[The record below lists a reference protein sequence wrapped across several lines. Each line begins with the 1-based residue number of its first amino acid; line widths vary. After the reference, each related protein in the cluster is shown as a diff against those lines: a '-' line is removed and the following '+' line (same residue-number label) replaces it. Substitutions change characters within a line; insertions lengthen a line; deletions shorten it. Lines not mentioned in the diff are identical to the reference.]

1 MKTLQRIG
9 AISFLIIMLF
19 VCACSSSKNLNRRE
33 QGDQAFERRDY
44 PSAIEDYQIYL
55 EDGLASEQTM
65 HAHFMLARSYFENK
79 DYPTA
84 AVEFEI
90 FQRDYPRSDSLV
102 AAAFYVAQCWVEQSP
117 DFDRD
122 SAPTEQAIRQLENF
136 LLDNPVSDYSARA
149 EESILLL
156 KDKLARKTIEIARLY
171 SKMHRPDA
179 AAIYYEKLLRY
190 FRDSAY
196 WEDGLIELL
205 KTRLALGEL
214 DEADMLSRG
223 ISVEYPGSDLE
234 KRARELMDNNRP

>member
-9 AISFLIIMLF
+9 AISFLIIMVL
-19 VCACSSSKNLNRRE
+19 VCACSSSKHLNRRE
-33 QGDQAFERRDY
+33 HGDQAFERGDY
-44 PSAIEDYQIYL
+44 ASAIEDYQIYL

-65 HAHFMLARSYFENK
+65 QAHFMLARSYFENC

-117 DFDRD
+117 DYDRD
-122 SAPTEQAIRQLENF
+122 SAPTEQAIRELDNF
-136 LLDNPVSDYSARA
+136 LLDYPGSDYVPRAR
-149 EESILLL
+149 ESIVML

-171 SKMHRPDA
+171 TKMQRPDA

-190 FRDSAY
+190 HRDSSY
-196 WEDGLIELL
+196 WEDGLIELME
-205 KTRLALGEL
+205 TRLRLGEL
-214 DEADMLSRG
+214 DEADMIMRG

-234 KRARELMDNNRP
+234 KRARDLMDD